1 MENLPKN
8 VFCLGNIPNAGIYNK
23 EIDLFMLASDY
34 EGLPMVILEAMS
46 FGKPVVASQ
55 VGGIS
60 EVIENGVNGYTV
72 DNTAKAFADKIQ
84 YVLEDDYVYKFFS
97 ANTLH
102 RFNESLTVDKMVKA
116 YMDIYQL

>member
-1 MENLPKN
+1 
-8 VFCLGNIPNAGIYNK
+8 
-23 EIDLFMLASDY
+23 MLASDY

-55 VGGIS
+55 VGGIG

-72 DNTAKAFADKIQ
+72 DNTAEAFADKIQ
-84 YVLEDDYVYKFFS
+84 YILEDNYVYKLFS
-97 ANTLH
+97 ASTLH
-102 RFNESLTVDKMVKA
+102 RFSESLTVDKMVKA